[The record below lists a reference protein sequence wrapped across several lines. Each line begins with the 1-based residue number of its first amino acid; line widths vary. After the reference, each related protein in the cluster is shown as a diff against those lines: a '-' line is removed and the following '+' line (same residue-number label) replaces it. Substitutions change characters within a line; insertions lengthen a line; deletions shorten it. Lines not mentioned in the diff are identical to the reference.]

1 MSLNISDFSLAFFVK
16 IATPP
21 LPWQKLPPLFQQP
34 LSQSWGPVK
43 PPLFQNLVRGS
54 TRSPLPPSAER
65 KWGTLWTCGQ
75 LYLNQCQE
83 NFFINN
89 HLLGFGR
96 TVEIV
101 RKKSGKAVSYKIK
114 FMHTDTF
121 KFHVGQI
128 IVEYKIKLFKENK
141 TTKEK

>member
-1 MSLNISDFSLAFFVK
+1 MQHPHSPDKSYSLFSSN
-16 IATPP
+16 
-21 LPWQKLPPLFQQP
+21 
-34 LSQSWGPVK
+34 LSLKVEVLSN

-65 KWGTLWTCGQ
+65 KWSTLWTCGQ

-89 HLLGFGR
+89 HLPGFGR

-128 IVEYKIKLFKENK
+128 IGEYKIKLFKENK